1 MVEVMKLALIGDDQ
15 KSVRIVRFC
24 LQVRYQDIVVLGWET
39 SRGVPELLADVLP
52 DMVVLDISIP
62 GTRVIDLI
70 GGIRRFSD
78 VPLLV
83 LGNDETDIDRARGLE
98 AGADDYMVRPFSP
111 IELLARCN
119 ALLRRAK
126 QPVAGA
132 PAVSFGHLTIDLGTR
147 QVSIDGEPV
156 ALTPIEYR
164 LLGELAQNGG
174 LTVSND
180 DLLEKVWGVEY
191 RSDLSLVKT
200 YVYRL
205 RTKLRAYMAT
215 I

>member
-1 MVEVMKLALIGDDQ
+1 M
-15 KSVRIVRFC
+15 
-24 LQVRYQDIVVLGWET
+24 
-39 SRGVPELLADVLP
+39 
-52 DMVVLDISIP
+52 
-62 GTRVIDLI
+62 
-70 GGIRRFSD
+70 
-78 VPLLV
+78 

-111 IELLARCN
+111 IELLSRCN

-164 LLGELAQNGG
+164 LLAELARNGG

-205 RTKLRAYMAT
+205 RTKLRVVHGTDLIHNERGFGYRLLQEGTTRAAEVVQAT
-215 I
+215 AVAAAS